1 MSAFLNDATPN
12 EKLVADLKAV
22 VADAE
27 EILRATASQ
36 TGDKVSELRSRIE
49 ARLASTRARLSEAE
63 RTLVEKGRA
72 AARATDHFVHEEP
85 WKSVGIAAL
94 VGLAMGVLIGRR

>member
-1 MSAFLNDATPN
+1 MTNLLHDVAHN
-12 EKLVADLKAV
+12 EKLVADLRAV

-27 EILRATASQ
+27 EILRATATQ
-36 TGDKVSELRSRIE
+36 TGDKVSELRTRIE
-49 ARLASTRARLSEAE
+49 ARLASTRARLVEAE
-63 RTLVEKGRA
+63 RTLIEKGRA
-72 AARATDHFVHEEP
+72 AARATDNFVHEEP

>member
-1 MSAFLNDATPN
+1 MSAFLNDAAHN

-63 RTLVEKGRA
+63 RTLLEKGRA

>member
-1 MSAFLNDATPN
+1 MSDLLHGTAQN

-36 TGDKVSELRSRIE
+36 TGDKVAELRSRIE
-49 ARLASTRARLSEAE
+49 ARLAGTRARLSEAE
-63 RTLVEKGRA
+63 HTLLEKGRA
-72 AARATDHFVHEEP
+72 AARATDTFVHEEP

>member
-1 MSAFLNDATPN
+1 MSAFLNDAAHN

>member
-1 MSAFLNDATPN
+1 MSAFLNDAAHS

-36 TGDKVSELRSRIE
+36 TGDKVGELRSRIE

-63 RTLVEKGRA
+63 RTLLEKGRA
-72 AARATDHFVHEEP
+72 AARATDNFVHEEP

>member
-1 MSAFLNDATPN
+1 MSAFLNDAAHS

-63 RTLVEKGRA
+63 RTLLEKGRA

>member
-1 MSAFLNDATPN
+1 MTNLLHDAAHN
-12 EKLVADLKAV
+12 EKLVADLRAV

-27 EILRATASQ
+27 EILHATASQ
-36 TGDKVSELRSRIE
+36 TGDKVSELRTRIE

-63 RTLVEKGRA
+63 RTLLEKGRA
-72 AARATDHFVHEEP
+72 AARATDNFVHEEP

>member
-1 MSAFLNDATPN
+1 MSAFLNDAAHS

-36 TGDKVSELRSRIE
+36 TGDKVGELRSRIE

-63 RTLVEKGRA
+63 RTLLEKGRA

>member
-1 MSAFLNDATPN
+1 MTNLLNDAAHN

-36 TGDKVSELRSRIE
+36 TGDKVSELRARIE
-49 ARLASTRARLSEAE
+49 TRLASTRARLSEAE
-63 RTLVEKGRA
+63 RTLLEKGRA
-72 AARATDHFVHEEP
+72 AARATDNFVHEEP

>member
-1 MSAFLNDATPN
+1 MSAFLNDATHN

>member
-1 MSAFLNDATPN
+1 MIDLLHDSAHG

-27 EILRATASQ
+27 ELLRDTAHQ
-36 TGDKVSELRSRIE
+36 TGDKVAELRARVE
-49 ARLASTRARLSEAE
+49 ARLARTRARLSEAE
-63 RTLVEKGRA
+63 HNLLEKGRA
-72 AARATDHFVHEEP
+72 AARATDNFVHEEP

-94 VGLAMGVLIGRR
+94 IGLAVGVLIGRR

>member
-1 MSAFLNDATPN
+1 MSAFLNDAAHN

-49 ARLASTRARLSEAE
+49 ARLAATRARLSEAE
-63 RTLVEKGRA
+63 RTLLEKGRA

>member
-1 MSAFLNDATPN
+1 MSAFLNDAAHN

-36 TGDKVSELRSRIE
+36 TGDKVGELRSRIE

-63 RTLVEKGRA
+63 RTLLEKGRA